1 MGKAAL
7 QASLMSILVVDD
19 DEFSQEVLRKRLVQ
33 FGVSDIQAAYDGR
46 AGVVAL
52 DQLVRPP
59 DVIFCDIFMPD
70 MDGIEFVEEL
80 VARQYRG
87 GLILVTA
94 VNRDMLTVAQDIATL
109 NGLKVLGAFT
119 KPLER
124 ETLGR
129 ALGLLA
135 NS

>member
-1 MGKAAL
+1 
-7 QASLMSILVVDD
+7 MSILVVDD
-19 DEFSQEVLRKRLVQ
+19 DEFSQAVLRKRLLQ
-33 FGVSDIQAAYDGR
+33 FGVADIQAAHDGR
-46 AGVVAL
+46 AGVLAL
-52 DQLVRPP
+52 DLLERPP

-129 ALGLLA
+129 ALGLVA
-135 NS
+135 SS

>member
-1 MGKAAL
+1 
-7 QASLMSILVVDD
+7 MSVLVVDD
-19 DEFSQEVLRKRLVQ
+19 DEFSQEALRKRLML
-33 FGVSDIQAAYDGR
+33 FGVADIKAAYDGR
-46 AGVVAL
+46 AGVLAL
-52 DQLVRPP
+52 DQAERLP

-80 VARQYRG
+80 VARHYRG
-87 GLILVTA
+87 GLILMTG

-109 NGLKVLGAFT
+109 NGLKVLGVFT

-124 ETLGR
+124 EALGQ